1 MALPQK
7 DAAIHCVTVDYL
19 RLHHNEVNWND
30 EISFV
35 ILVHYGADVSGV
47 PQKFKVFG
55 LRRLGFRGVADHV
68 ETASFPADTAE
79 SKRGSIRSCP
89 WDFPLAGKEFCMG

>member
-1 MALPQK
+1 MAVPQK

-35 ILVHYGADVSGV
+35 ILVHYGADVSVV

-55 LRRLGFRGVADHV
+55 LRRLGSRSVADPV

-79 SKRGSIRSCP
+79 SKRGAIRPCQ
-89 WDFPLAGKEFCMG
+89 WDFPP